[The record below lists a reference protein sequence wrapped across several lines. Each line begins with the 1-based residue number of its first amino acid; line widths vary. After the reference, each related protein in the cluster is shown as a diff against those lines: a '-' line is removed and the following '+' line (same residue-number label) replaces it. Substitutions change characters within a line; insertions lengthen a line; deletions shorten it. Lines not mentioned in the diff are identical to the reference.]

1 MNLYEITAEMQSVLD
16 AMLEGGIDSPEAQSA
31 LDEHLAGLDSVLEHK
46 AESVAGFVTELQARA
61 DARKAEANR
70 IRTLAAADEA
80 LATRL
85 KERLKGAMETTGKLK
100 IDTTRFRLSVAGNGG
115 KQPLEIN
122 TNYMDAWAPPFRST
136 IVEPNREEI
145 GRAHV

>member
-1 MNLYEITAEMQSVLD
+1 MLLLGGGGGELGLGAVAVGMGD
-16 AMLEGGIDSPEAQSA
+16 AVDFR
-31 LDEHLAGLDSVLEHK
+31 AG
-46 AESVAGFVTELQARA
+46 
-61 DARKAEANR
+61 
-70 IRTLAAADEA
+70 LAAADEA

-136 IVEPNREEI
+136 IVEPNREAIRIALETVAPLPAM
-145 GRAHV
+145 GASWLKL